1 MSNWHPSE
9 KTNLRTR
16 AEARVQVHDV
26 DIDALSEEETSQ
38 LLHELRVHQVE
49 LELQNEELRRNQVL
63 LAEAHDR
70 YFKLYDNA
78 PNSYLTT
85 NLNGEIIAPNLT
97 ALDFLR
103 VNRASLLHRQ
113 MSDFIAAE
121 SQNDYHLMRQRLRQ
135 DENSQEAQLKMCTSD
150 GRAFWTFVRGNL
162 RVQDDRP
169 CIHYAIID
177 IDELRQAQVAR
188 EQQRLLAEALRDSAL
203 VLNSPDILSDK
214 LSRILQIM
222 ASIAPFTMA
231 QVIIIEQDG
240 EKAQVIYEKNVRRSP
255 DGNFDRLVSMGG
267 LLQTIAQT
275 EAQLVISNLVADG
288 LKVDNAAW
296 VPSTNA
302 SFLGIPL
309 IQDDELI
316 GFLCLYRAV
325 RSEFS
330 EEDRNWFSQFAQ
342 HISLAVQESQLLDNS
357 QQLVALKERQKI
369 AQGLHDSI
377 MQMLFSSQLIAQ
389 ALSRIEDRQV
399 FDNQLDH
406 LHRLNRGV
414 MSEMN
419 NLLLELRS
427 SEPVSVDLAILL
439 QRLAEGIN
447 GRSSINVTTM
457 IDKSSDELTT
467 EAKQVLYR
475 LTRQVLEYMVRFA
488 NADEVQIS
496 LEGKG
501 QQIDLI
507 INHDG
512 SYFDSKDL
520 HQYEDF
526 AITWD
531 YAEAKSIQIDLRGES
546 HKDGCRLIIAL
557 NNIVKE

>member
-1 MSNWHPSE
+1 MSNWHRSE

-16 AEARVQVHDV
+16 AEARVQAHDV
-26 DIDALSEEETSQ
+26 DIEALSEEETSQ
-38 LLHELRVHQVE
+38 LLHELRVQQVE

-85 NLNGEIIAPNLT
+85 NLNGEIIAANLT
-97 ALDFLR
+97 ALDFLK

-121 SQNDYHLMRQRLRQ
+121 SQNDYHWMRQRLQQ
-135 DENSQEAQLKMCTSD
+135 DEDSQEAQLKMCTSD

-177 IDELRQAQVAR
+177 IDELKQTQVAR

-255 DGNFDRLVSMGG
+255 DDNFDRLVSMGG

-275 EAQLVISNLVADG
+275 EAQLVIPNLGADA

-296 VPSTNA
+296 VPSANA

-316 GFLCLYRAV
+316 GFLCLYRPV
-325 RSEFS
+325 KSEFS
-330 EEDRNWFSQFAQ
+330 EEDRDWFSQFAQ

-389 ALSRIEDRQV
+389 ALSQIEDRQEL
-399 FDNQLDH
+399 DNQLDH

-457 IDKSSDELTT
+457 IDKSSDALTT

-488 NADEVQIS
+488 NAEEVRIS

-512 SYFDSKDL
+512 RYFDSKEL

-531 YAEAKSIQIDLRGES
+531 YAQSKSIQIDLRGES
-546 HKDGCRLIIAL
+546 HNDGCRLIIAL
-557 NNIVKE
+557 NNVVKE